1 MENIGQAFNDFWT
14 QYGAIIISVVSSG
27 SFGTI
32 IVAIVSAIV
41 KGATK
46 KINTATTL
54 NLTEEQM
61 TGIARKFAG
70 CVSQRVFNVDI
81 SKLLTDEV
89 TAQLSGLTLKVEGAV
104 ESAKMSNAALA
115 LVALA
120 MSRSEL
126 LTDEERTQL
135 KEASKELAANQK
147 EHIQVEVTAEEE
159 DMPADTSLAS
169 F

>member
-14 QYGAIIISVVSSG
+14 QYGPIIISVVSSG

-54 NLTEEQM
+54 NLTDEQM

-70 CVSQRVFNVDI
+70 YISQKVFNVDI

-89 TAQLSGLTLKVEGAV
+89 TAQLSTLTAKVENEIATANMG
-104 ESAKMSNAALA
+104 NTALS

-120 MSRSEL
+120 LSRSTL
-126 LTDEERTQL
+126 LTEDERQL
-135 KEASKELAANQK
+135 LTEASKELARSKA

-159 DMPADTSLAS
+159 DKPADTSLAS

>member
-14 QYGAIIISVVSSG
+14 NYGPIIISVVSSG

-54 NLTEEQM
+54 NLTDEQM

-70 CVSQRVFNVDI
+70 YISQKVFNVDI

-89 TAQLSGLTLKVEGAV
+89 TAQLSTLTAKVENEIATATMG
-104 ESAKMSNAALA
+104 NTALS

-120 MSRSEL
+120 LSRSTL
-126 LTDEERTQL
+126 LTDDERQL
-135 KEASKELAANQK
+135 LTEASKELTSSKA
-147 EHIQVEVTAEEE
+147 EHIQVEVTAKEE
-159 DMPADTSLAS
+159 DKPADTSLAS